1 MRLHSTWSSWA
12 LSISRD
18 GDPTTLWSNIWPPT
32 CWKMFCLISNEI
44 TSTQAASSSPQVR
57 VTLSSMVQI
66 YYSPLI
72 CPVARSSC
80 LDPSRPQ
87 HPAVKGF
94 AVESCIKNFSV
105 RCLIPL
111 ASDFSVCLL
120 GLGYENQR
128 RPVPCSQ
135 LVISCYIFVESLYV
149 YHLFSS
155 ATYTIPPLRSSLLLP
170 SLLLLTVQM
179 VK

>member
-1 MRLHSTWSSWA
+1 
-12 LSISRD
+12 
-18 GDPTTLWSNIWPPT
+18 
-32 CWKMFCLISNEI
+32 MFCLISNEI

-135 LVISCYIFVESLYV
+135 LVISC
-149 YHLFSS
+149 
-155 ATYTIPPLRSSLLLP
+155 TSLLSP
-170 SLLLLTVQM
+170 SISITSFPQPHTPFRPLDPPCCCPPSYS
-179 VK
+179 